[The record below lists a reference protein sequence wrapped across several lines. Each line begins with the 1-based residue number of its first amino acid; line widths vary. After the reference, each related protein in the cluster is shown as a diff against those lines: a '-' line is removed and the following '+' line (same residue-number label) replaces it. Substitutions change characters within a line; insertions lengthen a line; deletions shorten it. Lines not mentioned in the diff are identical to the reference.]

1 VSGLLVQPLIGAL
14 ADHSKSRL
22 GRRRPFMVIGSILCA
37 VSLLGL
43 AWSTTVAN
51 VRFTS
56 SRYSQNFAYKTLD
69 SSPWYS
75 YCYCLILLRRFHNQR
90 WLVPDIMLQEVFTET
105 LAPGLVMAADRALVV
120 DILPRMVQQAANLWI
135 CRTTSFGSL
144 IGFFIGHLKL
154 GDLPIIK
161 ALGRTQLQIL
171 SALVSIGLIS
181 FHLIVSG
188 LVKEK
193 VLVKTTPRCV

>member
-1 VSGLLVQPLIGAL
+1 
-14 ADHSKSRL
+14 
-22 GRRRPFMVIGSILCA
+22 
-37 VSLLGL
+37 
-43 AWSTTVAN
+43 
-51 VRFTS
+51 
-56 SRYSQNFAYKTLD
+56 
-69 SSPWYS
+69 
-75 YCYCLILLRRFHNQR
+75 
-90 WLVPDIMLQEVFTET
+90 MLQEAFTET
-105 LAPGLVMAADRALVV
+105 SVPGLVMAADRALVV

-193 VLVKTTPRCV
+193 VLIKTTPRCV